1 MAKLPEVGGTLADDG
16 GEPIGSTPEVMQQ
29 LVASD
34 AQRWTR
40 IVRGVKV
47 RAE

>member
-16 GEPIGSTPEVMQQ
+16 GEPIGSTPEVVQQ

-34 AQRWTR
+34 AERWTR
-40 IVRGVKV
+40 IVKSLKV
-47 RAE
+47 RPE